1 MPRVDSQQLSLD
13 ARRCSMRVGLE
24 IQALGKIRPMSE
36 RNALIRVQ
44 VLSRL
49 LSEALSELDDSFL
62 SPTQL
67 PAQLREIGDRATEQL
82 DQLAP
87 CGRE

>member
-1 MPRVDSQQLSLD
+1 
-13 ARRCSMRVGLE
+13 MREIVGTVGLE

-49 LSEALSELDDSFL
+49 LSEALSELDDSFP
-62 SPTQL
+62 S
-67 PAQLREIGDRATEQL
+67 PAQLQDQLGEVGDRAAERL
-82 DQLAP
+82 DRLAP